1 MTDIASFFEVG
12 DIVLD
17 ATGKPFAIVVSGSYP
32 RLDATPADGVGD
44 AIPAAL
50 ITTPAVIVA
59 RHGGPAEVYVDPDH
73 VAAPSDAPTQVEQG

>member
-1 MTDIASFFEVG
+1 MTDIASFFEAG

-17 ATGKPFAIVVSGSYP
+17 ATGKPFAIAISGSFP
-32 RLDATPADGVGD
+32 RLDAVPADLVGE

-59 RHGGPAEVYVDPDH
+59 RHGGPVEIYVDPSQ
-73 VAAPSDAPTQVEQG
+73 VAAPSDAPTPVEQG